1 MVTNI
6 LALLLIVVAYLLSV
20 IYKMIVRYMVYAYHV
35 LFLLILR
42 CITCFIRRPVL
53 YTHYAQIIWQEP
65 GDILDDNPIPKFLHG
80 PTIYIINGCVNVFK
94 VNAESGMLFLSWHIN
109 TLKLVYLMNCSCQCR
124 LKRRLQERGI
134 YHQIDHGLQ
143 EHGLQDHQ
151 IEHTVVPTKQQC
163 NCCFRHNDQMH
174 VLYMYIAVSTTV
186 ITYLGIWLIF

>member
-1 MVTNI
+1 MIIYTFISMVTNI

-53 YTHYAQIIWQEP
+53 YTHYAQIVWQEP
-65 GDILDDNPIPKFLHG
+65 GDILDDNPIPKFLRG
-80 PTIYIINGCVNVFK
+80 PTIYIINGCVNAFK

-109 TLKLVYLMNCSCQCR
+109 MLKLVCLMNCSCQCR

-143 EHGLQDHQ
+143 EH
-151 IEHTVVPTKQQC
+151 TVVPIKQQC

>member
-42 CITCFIRRPVL
+42 CITWFIRRPVL

-109 TLKLVYLMNCSCQCR
+109 MLKLVYLMNCSCQCR

-134 YHQIDHGLQ
+134 YHQIDHR
-143 EHGLQDHQ
+143 LQDHQ
-151 IEHTVVPTKQQC
+151 TEHTLVPTKQQC